1 MVLCKKMMITLHV
14 GCARINWHISKA
26 MRNIQHR
33 RVDIDLQGDQAAG
46 ASAANISHSVWQ
58 LMLAADTMILFS
70 LKK

>member
-1 MVLCKKMMITLHV
+1 
-14 GCARINWHISKA
+14 